1 MLCEIKKRKRRK
13 NCFVYFHRTIFR
25 WEMRRQRERELKQTI
40 KIGETTSFS
49 RISSKPRE
57 FELSQ
62 FFSSTNSKHR
72 LLYCRWFL
80 VPFFFFSILIFSV
93 IDKKKKKSRT
103 NALSSSLPKSYFP
116 PPCIYSPKESVWRR
130 CSLPLYACRVIKDSS
145 WKNSKVEEYRIAKYK
160 YFLSMLPLGER
171 SQLFPIRFAL
181 R

>member
-13 NCFVYFHRTIFR
+13 NCFVYFHDFSLGD
-25 WEMRRQRERELKQTI
+25 EKAEKERELKQTI

-80 VPFFFFSILIFSV
+80 VPPFFFPILIFSV
-93 IDKKKKKSRT
+93 IDKKKKKSEEQTRYHLPFP
-103 NALSSSLPKSYFP
+103 NLISLPRAFIHRKNPSDVDAR
-116 PPCIYSPKESVWRR
+116 SPFMRAALLKIHPGKIQRWRNIELRNINISFLCCRSESG
-130 CSLPLYACRVIKDSS
+130 A
-145 WKNSKVEEYRIAKYK
+145 N
-160 YFLSMLPLGER
+160 FF
-171 SQLFPIRFAL
+171 Q
-181 R
+181 